1 VFATLF
7 EKAAGVGPCVPDAGE
22 VMSGEFITIECYD
35 VIEGSYP
42 TDERVRD
49 SSGLLITG
57 SGKRNPT
64 AAR

>member
-7 EKAAGVGPCVPDAGE
+7 EKAAGVGPCVPHTGY
-22 VMSGEFITIECYD
+22 MSGEFITIECYD

-42 TDERVRD
+42 TDERVREAQ
-49 SSGLLITG
+49 GLLITG
-57 SGKRNPT
+57 SGKRNRT